1 MKRTA
6 GLACVILSGALSLSR
21 GAMAAAE
28 ESAALQ
34 LSSFKAVT
42 AELAGVNAAI
52 KGAGAQWVA
61 GDNPMMRLSL
71 AQKRR
76 RLGLNKPP
84 ASSASGAAALQVE
97 AASYQSATPLPASLD
112 WRNHNGKNYLTPVKD
127 QGDCGSCW
135 AFATTAE
142 LESYIMRTQNRSV
155 DLSEQ
160 IVLSCS
166 HAGNCETG
174 GSQNLAAHFMK
185 TTGVG
190 LESAYRYTAKDG
202 SCSKAAAGWKN
213 NAYKTKGWSTVNIL
227 PNATA
232 IKKALAAHGPVA
244 TSMLVYDD
252 LYSYIGGI
260 YSHVRGQ
267 LIGAHVV
274 LIVGYDDARQC
285 FIVKNS
291 WGPGWGEKG
300 YFRIAYSQML
310 SIVLF
315 GADTVAFI

>member
-1 MKRTA
+1 
-6 GLACVILSGALSLSR
+6 
-21 GAMAAAE
+21 
-28 ESAALQ
+28 
-34 LSSFKAVT
+34 
-42 AELAGVNAAI
+42 
-52 KGAGAQWVA
+52 
-61 GDNPMMRLSL
+61 
-71 AQKRR
+71 
-76 RLGLNKPP
+76 
-84 ASSASGAAALQVE
+84 
-97 AASYQSATPLPASLD
+97 
-112 WRNHNGKNYLTPVKD
+112 
-127 QGDCGSCW
+127 
-135 AFATTAE
+135 
-142 LESYIMRTQNRSV
+142 MRTQNRSV

-202 SCSKAAAGWKN
+202 SCSKAAVGWKK
-213 NAYKTKGWSTVNIL
+213 NAYKTKGWATVNIL

-232 IKKALAAHGPVA
+232 IKKALVAHGPVA

-260 YSHVRGQ
+260 YSHVRGP
-267 LIGAHVV
+267 LMGAHVV

-300 YFRIAYSQML
+300 YFRIAYSQM
-310 SIVLF
+310 SNIVLF
-315 GADTVAFI
+315 GMDTVAFI